1 MDNKITE
8 IDPQW
13 VSDMLGSLDARMHRT
28 MEDLKG
34 LTELVARMHVDL
46 YTSIDVTSA
55 GPNDEPVE

>member
-13 VSDMLGSLDARMHRT
+13 VSDMLGSLDARMHKT

-34 LTELVARMHVDL
+34 LTELVAGIHVDL
-46 YTSIDVTSA
+46 HTHLHSLKATDDDS
-55 GPNDEPVE
+55 NS